1 MSSIVAQPCNGNRH
15 FNSKLYAGCFTSR
28 SGSAVNLDTTLAGMR
43 RSPVIMTEVQLLS
56 GFAHAVCCDRNT
68 AAPTHPSAPMT
79 FNDAFVLVTIPL
91 SADTST
97 TKMRD
102 FREMKLSNHMLLN
115 DFVKVQVPPGQF
127 PFPEE
132 SFPRNSF
139 SSSI

>member
-1 MSSIVAQPCNGNRH
+1 
-15 FNSKLYAGCFTSR
+15 
-28 SGSAVNLDTTLAGMR
+28 
-43 RSPVIMTEVQLLS
+43 
-56 GFAHAVCCDRNT
+56 
-68 AAPTHPSAPMT
+68 MT